1 LAITDQPPSLL
12 ERYASATR
20 ANDLRPSRLWLDEG
34 LRDADIL
41 LAAGYASRQDEKG
54 RQALMLNRMLVTG
67 DYNRLPVM
75 AEYAYRWVKSES
87 FKRGSE
93 LPRNITRRDLLQVC
107 LVTLR
112 WWLRKVCPHCNGRK
126 FELVYPGAQ
135 VTSTKECKPC
145 EGQGRTPLD
154 NLAGDH
160 WREARWLANEFDR
173 LMDKVEQDM
182 RYALSRKEQKQ

>member
-1 LAITDQPPSLL
+1 
-12 ERYASATR
+12 
-20 ANDLRPSRLWLDEG
+20 LDEG

-41 LAAGYASRQDEKG
+41 LAAGYAARQDDKG

-67 DYNRLPVM
+67 DYGHLYAMV
-75 AEYAYRWVKSES
+75 EYAYRWCKSEA
-87 FKRGSE
+87 FKPGSD
-93 LPRNITRRDLLQVC
+93 LRKNVNRRDLLQVC
-107 LVTLR
+107 NVTLR
-112 WWLRKVCPHCNGRK
+112 WWLRRVCPHCQGRK
-126 FELVYPGAQ
+126 FELVFPGSQ
-135 VTSTKECKPC
+135 VTSTRECKPC

-182 RYALSRKEQKQ
+182 RYALSRKEQQR